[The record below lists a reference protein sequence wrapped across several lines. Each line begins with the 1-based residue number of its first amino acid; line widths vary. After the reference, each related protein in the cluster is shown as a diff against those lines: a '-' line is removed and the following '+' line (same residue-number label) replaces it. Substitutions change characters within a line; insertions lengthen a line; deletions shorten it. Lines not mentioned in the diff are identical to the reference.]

1 MSRPGSPNSNCDK
14 TARSSFSS
22 VRENDDGLAQT
33 FTRSKVSSYTQG
45 AEEVFDES
53 PSVEISQPFFQA
65 PLTQPHSRLH
75 GFWFPADNFH
85 GWKKI
90 PIKGK
95 AASRSCEDLHKLSM
109 TWSSP
114 APPPPKR
121 VSLNTYETG
130 TSPLERLP
138 SEVLGA
144 IIDLLV
150 IEIPPNGLTPRNGDL
165 MALLMTSRSIHAATL
180 NTLYRHITLPHSRI
194 FRKFLATITEYPAL
208 ASIVRRLDFS
218 HFNPSTIFST
228 ASERAQTRNLTS
240 ETLLQCLELT
250 PYLQEFLAQEYIDED
265 LGPEVIKK
273 LLFDM
278 PRLQAIDFCG
288 CSSSFFKNAFV
299 NLVQAPWPETL
310 SLTRVSFH
318 KCLNLPGS
326 VFEAI
331 LPRLER
337 ATHLDLAGTRV
348 TDKALQSLPE
358 TARLT
363 HLNLAKC
370 RELSSEVVVKFI
382 TTHPSVIQTIVVLSL
397 ATNASSHLLLG
408 KADVDAI
415 LPCLPPTIR
424 SLSLK
429 GSRMEPSHIPLLTP
443 LVQHL
448 EELAIGR
455 GLDLRD
461 IHQLLY
467 QAQEWIPHTLQYL
480 DVSDLDTIIGS
491 ASALLTPASAPL
503 QVIELE
509 ERAYERAAKAKKNL
523 ERVGWTPKEF
533 GSRYWLVRMNSDI
546 TSLDNGA
553 RWWKLGAESWG
564 MRKIPVAEAEV
575 GGMYGTFMFGRRL
588 PWCINGITMAPKQDT
603 PFRSADMSMV
613 QLYVSNE
620 IGREVVTALG
630 ELGLCQFRDLNE
642 NVSAFQRTFT
652 QEIRRLDNVERQLRY
667 FYAQMD
673 KIGIPLRKLDLDVE
687 RLASPSTS
695 EIDELSERSQKL
707 EQRVSALNE
716 SYETLKKREGD
727 LTEWR
732 WVLREAGSFFDRAH
746 GNVEE
751 IRASTDNDDAPL
763 LSDVEQNQGAAEAE
777 RSFSGMNIGFVAGVI
792 TRDRVGAFERILWR
806 TLRGNLYMNQSEIPE
821 PLINPTNNEAVN
833 KNVFVIFAHGKEI
846 LAKIRKISESMGA
859 EVYNVDENSDLR
871 RDQIHE
877 VNNRLEDVQNVLQNT
892 QATLQA
898 ELNQISQSLSA
909 WMVLVAKE
917 KAVYSTL
924 NNFSY
929 DSARR
934 TLIAEAWVPT
944 NDLPLIRTT
953 LQDVTNRAG
962 LSVPSIIN
970 KIQTNKQPP
979 TYLKTNKFTEGFQT
993 IVNAYGTATYQEVNP
1008 AIPVFV
1014 TFPFLFAVMFGDFGH
1029 AIIMLSAALGMI
1041 YWEKSL
1047 KKVTFELFA
1056 MIFYGRYIAL
1066 VMSVFSVF
1074 TGLIYN
1080 DAFSKSMTLFPSAWE
1095 YHKPDGYTN
1104 TTSITAT
1111 LNEEGYRYPF
1121 GLDWAWHGSE
1131 NDLLFSNSYKMKM
1144 SIILGWAHMTYSLCF
1159 SYINARHFKRPID
1172 IWGNF
1177 IPGMIFFQ
1185 AIFGYLVICIIY
1197 KWSVDWVGTE
1207 RQPPGLLNMLIY
1219 MFLQPGFIDEQLYPG
1234 QSVVQIILLLLA
1246 FAQVPVLLFLKPL
1259 YLRWEHNRARAK
1271 GYRSIGETSRV
1282 SALDGDDDEGQG
1294 NGHGD
1299 SFDEDGEGVAMISQN
1314 IDEEHEE
1321 FEFSEV
1327 MIHQVIHT
1335 IEFCLNC
1342 VSHTASYLRLWA
1354 LSLAHQQLSI
1364 VLWSMTLGPALTTPG
1379 VLGVIMIVVCFFMW
1393 FFLTIAILVCMEG
1406 TSAMLH
1412 SLRLAWVESFSKFA
1426 EFAGWAFAPF
1436 SFQILLEE
1444 TEELKD
1450 YLG

>member
-1 MSRPGSPNSNCDK
+1 
-14 TARSSFSS
+14 
-22 VRENDDGLAQT
+22 
-33 FTRSKVSSYTQG
+33 
-45 AEEVFDES
+45 
-53 PSVEISQPFFQA
+53 
-65 PLTQPHSRLH
+65 
-75 GFWFPADNFH
+75 
-85 GWKKI
+85 
-90 PIKGK
+90 
-95 AASRSCEDLHKLSM
+95 
-109 TWSSP
+109 
-114 APPPPKR
+114 
-121 VSLNTYETG
+121 
-130 TSPLERLP
+130 
-138 SEVLGA
+138 
-144 IIDLLV
+144 
-150 IEIPPNGLTPRNGDL
+150 
-165 MALLMTSRSIHAATL
+165 
-180 NTLYRHITLPHSRI
+180 
-194 FRKFLATITEYPAL
+194 
-208 ASIVRRLDFS
+208 
-218 HFNPSTIFST
+218 
-228 ASERAQTRNLTS
+228 
-240 ETLLQCLELT
+240 
-250 PYLQEFLAQEYIDED
+250 
-265 LGPEVIKK
+265 
-273 LLFDM
+273 
-278 PRLQAIDFCG
+278 
-288 CSSSFFKNAFV
+288 
-299 NLVQAPWPETL
+299 
-310 SLTRVSFH
+310 
-318 KCLNLPGS
+318 
-326 VFEAI
+326 
-331 LPRLER
+331 
-337 ATHLDLAGTRV
+337 
-348 TDKALQSLPE
+348 
-358 TARLT
+358 
-363 HLNLAKC
+363 
-370 RELSSEVVVKFI
+370 
-382 TTHPSVIQTIVVLSL
+382 
-397 ATNASSHLLLG
+397 
-408 KADVDAI
+408 
-415 LPCLPPTIR
+415 
-424 SLSLK
+424 
-429 GSRMEPSHIPLLTP
+429 
-443 LVQHL
+443 
-448 EELAIGR
+448 
-455 GLDLRD
+455 
-461 IHQLLY
+461 
-467 QAQEWIPHTLQYL
+467 
-480 DVSDLDTIIGS
+480 
-491 ASALLTPASAPL
+491 
-503 QVIELE
+503 
-509 ERAYERAAKAKKNL
+509 
-523 ERVGWTPKEF
+523 
-533 GSRYWLVRMNSDI
+533 
-546 TSLDNGA
+546 
-553 RWWKLGAESWG
+553 
-564 MRKIPVAEAEV
+564 
-575 GGMYGTFMFGRRL
+575 
-588 PWCINGITMAPKQDT
+588 MAPKQDT

-667 FYAQMD
+667 FYSQMD

-746 GNVEE
+746 GNVDE

-763 LSDVEQNQGAAEAE
+763 LSDVEQHQGAADVE

-792 TRDRVGAFERILWR
+792 ARDRVGAFERILWR

-821 PLINPTNNEAVN
+821 PLIDPTNNEAIN

-917 KAVYSTL
+917 KAVYSAL

-970 KIQTNKQPP
+970 KIQTNKTPP
-979 TYLKTNKFTEGFQT
+979 TYLKTNKITEGFQT

-1029 AIIMLSAALGMI
+1029 AIIMLSAALAMI

-1066 VMSVFSVF
+1066 VMGVFSIF

-1080 DAFSKSMTLFPSAWE
+1080 DAFSKSMTLFDSAWE
-1095 YHKPDGYTN
+1095 FKKPEGYTN
-1104 TTSITAT
+1104 STPITAV
-1111 LNEEGYRYPF
+1111 LNEHGHRYPF
-1121 GLDWAWHGSE
+1121 GLDYAWHGTE

-1159 SYINARHFKRPID
+1159 AYINARHFKKPID

-1185 AIFGYLVICIIY
+1185 SIFGYLVICIVY
-1197 KWSVDWVGTE
+1197 KWSVDWLGTG

-1219 MFLQPGFIDEQLYPG
+1219 MFLQPGTLDEQLYPG
-1234 QSVVQIILLLLA
+1234 QATVQVILLLLA
-1246 FAQVPVLLFLKPL
+1246 FAQVPILLFLKPF
-1259 YLRWEHNRARAK
+1259 YLRWEHNQARAK

-1282 SALDGDDDEGQG
+1282 SALDGDDDDAQG
-1294 NGHGD
+1294 NGNGN
-1299 SFDEDGEGVAMISQN
+1299 SFDDGEGVAMISQN

-1379 VLGVIMIVVCFFMW
+1379 VVGVIMIVVCFFMW

-1426 EFAGWAFAPF
+1426 EFAGWPFAPF
-1436 SFQILLEE
+1436 SFQTLLEE
-1444 TEELKD
+1444 SEELKD